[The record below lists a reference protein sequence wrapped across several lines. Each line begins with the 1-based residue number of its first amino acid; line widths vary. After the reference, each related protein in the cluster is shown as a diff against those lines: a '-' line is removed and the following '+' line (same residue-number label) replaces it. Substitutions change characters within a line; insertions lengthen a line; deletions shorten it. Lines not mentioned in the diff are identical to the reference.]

1 MGKAQPHRVIIGCL
15 HCGELPFSF
24 LEREI
29 KQTPLLALTCS
40 RTCGLTY
47 AGLELFSFA
56 VDKSLYDQG
65 LAGPATAPE
74 PLDHVTENEFG
85 NSVRGKIAAKWRK
98 S

>member
-1 MGKAQPHRVIIGCL
+1 MGKAQPHRVIIGCP
-15 HCGELPFSF
+15 HCDEPFSF

-29 KQTPLLALTCS
+29 KQRPLLALTC

-56 VDKSLYDQG
+56 VDKSLYDRG

-85 NSVRGKIAAKWRK
+85 NSVRGMIAAKWRK